1 MTPSLTDKRHFNP
14 EQNQVILRFALQIVQ
29 GKKMKKK
36 CCKKYKKK
44 GVRCKRCPGRLAW
57 ED

>member
-14 EQNQVILRFALQIVQ
+14 EQNQVILPFALPIVQ

-44 GVRCKRCPGRLAW
+44 GKRCKSCPGRLAW

>member
-14 EQNQVILRFALQIVQ
+14 AQNQVILPFALAIVQ

-44 GVRCKRCPGRLAW
+44 GK
-57 ED
+57 